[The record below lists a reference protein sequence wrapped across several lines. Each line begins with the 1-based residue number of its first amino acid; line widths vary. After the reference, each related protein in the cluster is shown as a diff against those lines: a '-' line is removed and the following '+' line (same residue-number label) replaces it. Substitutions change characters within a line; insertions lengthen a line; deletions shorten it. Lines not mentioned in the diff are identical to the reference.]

1 MGKFDRE
8 GMEVWHIWFD
18 HTKLGNAEPGCSR
31 PDPSLVV
38 LNVLLEGYL
47 GSGKQAGRHPG
58 FAFSSKA
65 TGRGPG
71 ERCGDERLS
80 NFGGTRCHGM
90 QTIVT
95 HQICSSFEIA
105 HPHPRWRGRL
115 SVWSSGELP
124 SLFYGAPHFKEFTK
138 SAGSRR
144 RALLRWVQIALKP
157 ASKTLGLHR
166 DFIRGQGLKY
176 VIADSAFKRMQVDA
190 PGACWLD
197 AAEHHLG
204 LALRTA
210 GAPNSNSFKYGP
222 PTFR

>member
-47 GSGKQAGRHPG
+47 GHGKQGDRHTG
-58 FAFSSKA
+58 FAFCSKA

-95 HQICSSFEIA
+95 HQICTSFEIA
-105 HPHPRWRGRL
+105 HE
-115 SVWSSGELP
+115 SI
-124 SLFYGAPHFKEFTK
+124 F
-138 SAGSRR
+138 
-144 RALLRWVQIALKP
+144 
-157 ASKTLGLHR
+157 
-166 DFIRGQGLKY
+166 
-176 VIADSAFKRMQVDA
+176 VDA
-190 PGACWLD
+190 CKENADGRNQERGSSL
-197 AAEHHLG
+197 LVK
-204 LALRTA
+204 R
-210 GAPNSNSFKYGP
+210 APYRAVSLTSDSGY
-222 PTFR
+222 